1 MVLVVILFFF
11 IKLRSLSEF
20 KTILFKPNNA
30 KPEDFVMK
38 KQITVEVLRL

>member
-1 MVLVVILFFF
+1 MVILFSFLLKF
-11 IKLRSLSEF
+11 RSLFEF

>member
-1 MVLVVILFFF
+1 MVLVVILFFL
-11 IKLRSLSEF
+11 KLRSLSEF